1 MTSAKQDFSLVV
13 LILLL
18 HVSDSLTL
26 NYVSVNC
33 TNICALRETS
43 VHLKCSYNSNITP
56 VFWFSE
62 KQSKNWRNDN
72 EPEDLTL
79 DSDYS
84 GRVKHEIFSGSSTL
98 TISDLRETDAGEYQ
112 LMFVDGGVKHLSS
125 AAVSLTVTDLQV
137 RKNSTSIDARGRR
150 FEILTCDTSCDLT
163 SRPQNFY
170 WKRNGRYLLDINSRR
185 IAVYPQSSGSYSCF
199 LTADLLNSSS
209 PVCVF
214 QSSCWDVTYTSRRV
228 CAVVGSTVEISST
241 YSHPPGHTVRK
252 KFWHYGPSGDFKD
265 LLKESQFA
273 GRVEYVENK
282 LRIKDLKISDSG
294 VYRFR
299 IITKLNGQYSGSPGV
314 ILTVTG
320 TQMKRSQVFLSER
333 QEGILSCS
341 ANCTVNKNTSYIW
354 YKNRRQVTDGFTKDN
369 KLYLDSVSSEELQQY
384 SCAVG
389 DSVSSGSSTA
399 LLSAAIILSVLLI
412 LLLIGVLWC
421 RRRKNNSSQKHED
434 RMESGQDS
442 AVLYENATGLSTVCT
457 QQDHMKD
464 QDVHYSAIR
473 FKKQSK
479 TKNTSSAPTAV
490 QSTTD
495 DVHYAAVKFSRTPA

>member
-18 HVSDSLTL
+18 HVS
-26 NYVSVNC
+26 
-33 TNICALRETS
+33 
-43 VHLKCSYNSNITP
+43 
-56 VFWFSE
+56 
-62 KQSKNWRNDN
+62 
-72 EPEDLTL
+72 

-389 DSVSSGSSTA
+389 DPEIQIPDSEVNTA
-399 LLSAAIILSVLLI
+399 LLSTAIIFSAFLI
-412 LLLIGVLWC
+412 LAPIGVLWY
-421 RRRKNNSSQKHED
+421 RRRKNNSSHQKKD
-434 RMESGQDS
+434 NKGSVQSDS
-442 AVLYENATGLSTVCT
+442 AALYENAAGLSTVCT

-464 QDVHYSAIR
+464 RDVFYSTIN
-473 FKKQSK
+473 FKQPD
-479 TKNTSSAPTAV
+479 TSSAPTAV

-495 DVHYAAVKFSRTPA
+495 DVHYAAVKFC

>member
-1 MTSAKQDFSLVV
+1 MNSRLSA

-18 HVSDSLTL
+18 LVPGSSQQKFCAVKESDVTL
-26 NYVSVNC
+26 WCSDYDI
-33 TNICALRETS
+33 NIKT
-43 VHLKCSYNSNITP
+43 

-62 KQSKNWRNDN
+62 KQSKNWRNNN

-84 GRVKHEIFSGSSTL
+84 GRAKHQIFSGSSTL
-98 TISDLRETDAGEYQ
+98 TISDLRETDSGEYQ
-112 LMFVDGGVKHLSS
+112 LMFIMKDGAKPLCSTI
-125 AAVSLTVTDLQV
+125 SLTVTDLQV
-137 RKNSTSIDARGRR
+137 RKNSASTDPTDKRV
-150 FEILTCDTSCDLT
+150 ELTCVSSCTLT
-163 SRPQNFY
+163 SGDYY
-170 WKRNGRYLLDINSRR
+170 WMKNGQYFKHTESPNILLSPTSD
-185 IAVYPQSSGSYSCF
+185 AGSYSCSYYPN
-199 LTADLLNSSS
+199 LNYCSSS
-209 PVCVF
+209 VCVS

-241 YSHPPGHTVRK
+241 YSHPPGHTVNK
-252 KFWHYGPSGDFKD
+252 TFWHYGPSGEAKD
-265 LLKESQFA
+265 LREEHQFS

-294 VYRFR
+294 EYRFR
-299 IITKLNGQYSGSPGV
+299 IITDLNQYSGSPGV

-320 TQMKRSQVFLSER
+320 TKIKRSPAAALQKEEV
-333 QEGILSCS
+333 ILSCS
-341 ANCTVNKNTSYIW
+341 TNCTLSGDTSYIW
-354 YKNRRQVTDGFTKDN
+354 YKNGRQVTDGFTKDN

-434 RMESGQDS
+434 RMESGQQDS
-442 AVLYENATGLSTVCT
+442 AVLYENAAGLSTVCT

-495 DVHYAAVKFSRTPA
+495 NVHYAAVKFSRTPA

>member
-1 MTSAKQDFSLVV
+1 
-13 LILLL
+13 
-18 HVSDSLTL
+18 
-26 NYVSVNC
+26 
-33 TNICALRETS
+33 
-43 VHLKCSYNSNITP
+43 
-56 VFWFSE
+56 
-62 KQSKNWRNDN
+62 
-72 EPEDLTL
+72 
-79 DSDYS
+79 
-84 GRVKHEIFSGSSTL
+84 
-98 TISDLRETDAGEYQ
+98 
-112 LMFVDGGVKHLSS
+112 MFVDGGVKHLSS

-389 DSVSSGSSTA
+389 DPEIQIPDSEVNTA
-399 LLSAAIILSVLLI
+399 LLSTAIIFSAFLI
-412 LLLIGVLWC
+412 LAPIGVLWY
-421 RRRKNNSSQKHED
+421 RRRKNNSSHQKKD
-434 RMESGQDS
+434 NKGSVQSDS
-442 AVLYENATGLSTVCT
+442 AALYENAAGLSTVCT

-464 QDVHYSAIR
+464 RDVFYSTIN
-473 FKKQSK
+473 FKQPD
-479 TKNTSSAPTAV
+479 TSSAPTAV

-495 DVHYAAVKFSRTPA
+495 DVHYAAVKFC